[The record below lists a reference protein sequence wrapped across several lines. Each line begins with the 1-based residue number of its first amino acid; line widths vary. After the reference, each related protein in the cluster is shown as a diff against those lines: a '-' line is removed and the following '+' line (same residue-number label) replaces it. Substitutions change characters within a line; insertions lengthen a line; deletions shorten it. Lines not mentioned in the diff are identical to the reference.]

1 MLARRLHALWAAG
14 LSLAFY
20 LAARRYLG
28 RTAWG
33 LTNAFHD
40 ERGRLEEVLRRIGR
54 VIRHGNP

>member
-14 LSLAFY
+14 LALVFY

-28 RTAWG
+28 QTAWG
-33 LTNAFHD
+33 LTNAFHE
-40 ERGRLEEVLRRIGR
+40 ERGRLEEVLRRIGQ